1 MTETRT
7 PQSKQAQAPAQ
18 SDGLFA
24 HVLCAV
30 DGTRRSYAAVEQAA
44 ILAGP
49 EAQMT
54 LLAVTAVAGSGV
66 NKHAAISPRRAERIL
81 ERAEL
86 IARNAGV
93 ACTGVIESEGPPSQ
107 QVLQHAAG
115 RDLLA
120 LGAPATSWL
129 GGRFLD
135 SVAEGA
141 LDALAA
147 PLLSARALPVGE
159 HRFPER
165 ILIASDGL
173 DGSDELVDWVARV
186 AGEHD
191 ASVTLLHAIG
201 KEGYARP
208 RRIQE
213 QASRLE
219 QAIDGACEARTE
231 VGAAAEL
238 IIAAAK
244 HDASSL
250 VVMGSRRL
258 GGLRAIG
265 SVSRRVVHKAHCSV
279 LLVPPDW
286 LAR

>member
-18 SDGLFA
+18 SDGLFVD
-24 HVLCAV
+24 VLCAV

-49 EAQMT
+49 EARMT

-81 ERAEL
+81 ERAES
-86 IARNAGV
+86 IARGAGV
-93 ACTGVIESEGPPSQ
+93 ECTGVIEPEGPPSQ
-107 QVLQHAAG
+107 QVLEHAAG

-129 GGRFLD
+129 GGRFIE
-135 SVAEGA
+135 SVADGA
-141 LDALAA
+141 LDSLAA
-147 PLLSARALPVGE
+147 PLLSARALPAGA

-165 ILIASDGL
+165 ILVASDGL

-186 AGEHD
+186 AGEHG
-191 ASVTLLHAIG
+191 ASVTLLHTIG
-201 KEGYARP
+201 KESSARP
-208 RRIQE
+208 HRIQE

-219 QAIDGACEARTE
+219 QAIDGACEARVE

-244 HDASSL
+244 RDASSL

-286 LAR
+286 LLG